1 MVIGKRLDF
10 LSNVISTATA
20 RRLIRKGC
28 EAFWPLFLNL
38 GRKILAFQEI
48 PINFYFSKVF
58 LKDLLSLPHE
68 KENEFTIGVILSATP
83 LSIELS
89 LLTKEDSIYILL
101 VKENKI
107 TWFSARVS
115 SPLKASFL
123 LILFFL
129 IFCYTPSKTHHQST
143 MVISGQALSISH

>member
-107 TWFSARVS
+107 TWFSARDS

-123 LILFFL
+123 LILFFS
-129 IFCYTPSKTHHQST
+129 IFCYAASKTHRQST
-143 MVISGQALSISH
+143 TVISGQALSISH